1 MRALAPVGARAVP
14 WRHAMR
20 SDFGRQAGLIV
31 LGITMGLIA
40 LLWVTAYLTKL
51 LT

>member
-1 MRALAPVGARAVP
+1 MRNDLGNE
-14 WRHAMR
+14 
-20 SDFGRQAGLIV
+20 AGLIV

-40 LLWVTAYLTKL
+40 LLWGMVYVMKL